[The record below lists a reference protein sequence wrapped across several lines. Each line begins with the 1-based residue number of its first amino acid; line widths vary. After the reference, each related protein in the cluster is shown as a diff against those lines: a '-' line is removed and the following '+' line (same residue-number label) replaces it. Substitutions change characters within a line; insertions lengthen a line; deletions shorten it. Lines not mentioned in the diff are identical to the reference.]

1 MVDLAA
7 RDHENVASGQ
17 RADVEEGDTDVVLA
31 HEAARDLAVDDAGE
45 DGGHVGI
52 VGSRP

>member
-1 MVDLAA
+1 MVDFVAW
-7 RDHENVASGQ
+7 DHENVTSGQ
-17 RADVEEGDTDVVLA
+17 GSNVEEGDTDVVLA

-45 DGGHVGI
+45 DGWHVGI